1 MNVVSMKT
9 QNKSAFPLSP
19 YTEMINQRE
28 GLCKSRVHIVLLFD
42 LSADLKQFRPEIGS
56 QKES

>member
-1 MNVVSMKT
+1 MKT